1 MDDAAATGIGNGAGV
16 LAVEAIEATGGVV
29 GPCQAAGTATG
40 SFALDWATVG
50 AEFEKKKKPRLMANM
65 PRNER
70 GISFLIIQ
78 ACRGRIKD
86 WMKRSNASI
95 IEI

>member
-1 MDDAAATGIGNGAGV
+1 MDAAAVTEAGKERAGFAAAEKIG
-16 LAVEAIEATGGVV
+16 ATGGVV
-29 GPCQAAGTATG
+29 GSCQAAGIATG

-50 AEFEKKKKPRLMANM
+50 AEFEKKKKPRLMAKM
-65 PRNER
+65 PRNAR

-86 WMKRSNASI
+86 
-95 IEI
+95 